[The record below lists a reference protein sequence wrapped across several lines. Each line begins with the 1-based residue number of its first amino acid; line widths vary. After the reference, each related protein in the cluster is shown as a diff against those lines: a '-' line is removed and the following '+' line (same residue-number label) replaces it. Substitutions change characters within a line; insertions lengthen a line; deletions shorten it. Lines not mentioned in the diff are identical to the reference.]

1 MIGIIGGSGVYELT
15 EIADSKEEKL
25 VKTEYG
31 EVLVT
36 ILDIKDKKVL
46 FIPRHASG
54 HSIPPHKINFKANI
68 QALKDCGVNQIIATN
83 AVGSLNLDLA
93 PGDFVLADDFLDFTV
108 KRDRTFYD
116 DVVIHVDV
124 SDPFCSRL
132 REVIASCGNVK
143 NSGATLV
150 CTEGPRFETRAEIR
164 MFTKL
169 DCDLVGMTSLPEVV
183 LAKEKEMCY
192 ASICVVSNYAAGIS
206 PDKLTLDEV
215 SEIMAVKKKELIN
228 VILQAI
234 EKLDED
240 FDCPCLHALE
250 GSGA

>member
-1 MIGIIGGSGVYELT
+1 MIGVIGGSGVYEIA

-25 VKTEYG
+25 VKTDYG
-31 EVLVT
+31 EVLVSV
-36 ILDIKDKKVL
+36 LDIKGKKVF
-46 FIPRHASG
+46 FIPRHAAG

-68 QALKDCGVNQIIATN
+68 QALKECGVNQIIATN
-83 AVGSLNLDLA
+83 AVGSLNLDYG
-93 PGDFVLADDFLDFTV
+93 PGSFVLADDFLDFTV

-116 DVVIHVDV
+116 DTVVHVDV

-132 REVIASCGNVK
+132 REVIASCGDVK

-150 CTEGPRFETRAEIR
+150 CTEGPRFETRAEIK

-215 SEIMAVKKKELIN
+215 SII
-228 VILQAI
+228 I
-234 EKLDED
+234 
-240 FDCPCLHALE
+240 CLKYIK
-250 GSGA
+250 